1 MSELAHEL
9 AAGLHKSTEEGVL
22 GTWRGL
28 EVGVWEAAPGVD
40 TDTEAD
46 EVFVVLE
53 GSATI
58 EFVSPARPAIEI
70 GPGDVVRL
78 EEGMETVWTVHE
90 HLRKVYLS

>member
-1 MSELAHEL
+1 MSELTP
-9 AAGLHKSTEEGVL
+9 GLHRPTDEGVL

-28 EVGVWEAAPGVD
+28 EVGVWECAPGVD

-53 GSATI
+53 GTATI
-58 EFVSPARPAIEI
+58 EFVKPARPAIEI

-78 EEGMETVWTVHE
+78 EEGMETVWTVHT